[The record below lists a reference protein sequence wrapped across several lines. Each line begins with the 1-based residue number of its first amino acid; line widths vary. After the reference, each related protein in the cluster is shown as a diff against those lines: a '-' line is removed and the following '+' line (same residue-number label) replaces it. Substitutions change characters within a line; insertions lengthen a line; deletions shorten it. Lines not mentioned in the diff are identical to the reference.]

1 MNTKTTITLTE
12 ARKRIFNI
20 VEEIQ
25 SPGIHYTFTEKGQ
38 PKAVLLSAEEFE
50 SWAETLEVMKDFP
63 DLKKDIAQAHK
74 EYKAGKF
81 ITLKDYALRSRPT
94 QKSSKRTK

>member
-25 SPGIHYTFTEKGQ
+25 SPGVHYTFTEKGQ

-63 DLKKDIAQAHK
+63 DLKKDITQAQK
-74 EYKAGKF
+74 EYREGKF
-81 ITLKDYALRSRPT
+81 ITLKDYDLQRNRT
-94 QKSSKRTK
+94 KKSSKRT